1 MRRIIIKRNQSLHKI
16 YFNEEIS
23 RVKYFKNAHVIMFSF
38 IIIIIII
45 CACNFPTTEKEAAIS
60 LKRKIQ

>member
-1 MRRIIIKRNQSLHKI
+1 MKRNQSLHKI
-16 YFNEEIS
+16 YFNQEIS

-38 IIIIIII
+38 IIIIII

>member
-1 MRRIIIKRNQSLHKI
+1 MKRNQSLHKI
-16 YFNEEIS
+16 YFNQEIS

-38 IIIIIII
+38 IIIII

>member
-16 YFNEEIS
+16 YFNQEIS

-38 IIIIIII
+38 IIIII
-45 CACNFPTTEKEAAIS
+45 CVCNFPTTEKEAAIS

>member
-1 MRRIIIKRNQSLHKI
+1 MRRIIIKRNQSLHRI
-16 YFNEEIS
+16 YFNQEII

-38 IIIIIII
+38 FIIII